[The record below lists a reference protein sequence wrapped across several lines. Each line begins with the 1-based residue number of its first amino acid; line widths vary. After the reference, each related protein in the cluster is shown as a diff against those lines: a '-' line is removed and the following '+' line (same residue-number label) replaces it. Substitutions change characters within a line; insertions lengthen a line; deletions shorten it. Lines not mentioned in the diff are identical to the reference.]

1 MEKNYTWV
9 AFLISGFLSLATAL
23 SYARLN
29 IDYPSNDAEYTWIRE
44 SFKVKDEDIKDEK
57 DKLRNKVVDVS
68 LTVIIWAV
76 MILGITMNAVM
87 VLSINRFIKNTNI
100 NISDYT

>member
-1 MEKNYTWV
+1 MVMVLCSGRAGVELRQSYTV
-9 AFLISGFLSLATAL
+9 DGVSGFLFDLLATAL

-57 DKLRNKVVDVS
+57 DKVRNNVVD
-68 LTVIIWAV
+68 I
-76 MILGITMNAVM
+76 
-87 VLSINRFIKNTNI
+87 
-100 NISDYT
+100 